1 MATITIPGKTRK
13 SIDIELVGTEYTV
26 RPPKASV
33 AVFLSQALKDAGED
47 AEKLL
52 DGLEKW
58 NLVLFG
64 KEIGPKVTERPGLED
79 RPHLPLAAARDGL
92 GPPGPPLRRGGRRA
106 LGH

>member
-47 AEKLL
+47 VEKLL

-64 KEIGPKVTERPGLED
+64 KEIGPKVTERLKDPDDDLDIPDVVE
-79 RPHLPLAAARDGL
+79 LISAVMEAS
-92 GPPGPPLRRGGRRA
+92 GGNPTT
-106 LGH
+106 

>member
-64 KEIGPKVTERPGLED
+64 KEIGPKVTERLKDPDDDLDIPDVVE
-79 RPHLPLAAARDGL
+79 LI
-92 GPPGPPLRRGGRRA
+92 RA
-106 LGH
+106 VMETSGENPTT

>member
-64 KEIGPKVTERPGLED
+64 KEIGPKVTERLKDLDDDLDIPDVVELISAVMETSGEN
-79 RPHLPLAAARDGL
+79 PTT
-92 GPPGPPLRRGGRRA
+92 
-106 LGH
+106 

>member
-64 KEIGPKVTERPGLED
+64 KEIGPKVTERLKDPDDDLDIPDVVE
-79 RPHLPLAAARDGL
+79 LISAAMEASGEN
-92 GPPGPPLRRGGRRA
+92 PTT
-106 LGH
+106 

>member
-13 SIDIELVGTEYTV
+13 SLDIELVGTEYTV

-64 KEIGPKVTERPGLED
+64 KEIGPKVTERLKDPDDDLDIPDVVELISAVMETSGEN
-79 RPHLPLAAARDGL
+79 PTT
-92 GPPGPPLRRGGRRA
+92 
-106 LGH
+106 

>member
-64 KEIGPKVTERPGLED
+64 KEIGPKVTERLKDPDDDLD
-79 RPHLPLAAARDGL
+79 IPDGVEL
-92 GPPGPPLRRGGRRA
+92 ISAVMETSGENPTT
-106 LGH
+106 

>member
-64 KEIGPKVTERPGLED
+64 KEIGPKVTERLKDPD
-79 RPHLPLAAARDGL
+79 DGL
-92 GPPGPPLRRGGRRA
+92 DIPDVVELISAVMEASGENPTT
-106 LGH
+106 

>member
-13 SIDIELVGTEYTV
+13 SIDIELVGTEYAV

-64 KEIGPKVTERPGLED
+64 KEIGPKVTERLKDPDDDLDIPDVVELISAVMETSGEN
-79 RPHLPLAAARDGL
+79 PTT
-92 GPPGPPLRRGGRRA
+92 
-106 LGH
+106 

>member
-64 KEIGPKVTERPGLED
+64 KEIGPKVT
-79 RPHLPLAAARDGL
+79 
-92 GPPGPPLRRGGRRA
+92 GRLKDPDDDLDIPDVVELISA
-106 LGH
+106 VMETSGENPTT

>member
-13 SIDIELVGTEYTV
+13 SIDIELVGTAYTV

-64 KEIGPKVTERPGLED
+64 KEIGPKVTERLKDPDDDLDIPDVVELISAVMEASGEN
-79 RPHLPLAAARDGL
+79 PTT
-92 GPPGPPLRRGGRRA
+92 
-106 LGH
+106 

>member
-64 KEIGPKVTERPGLED
+64 KEIGPKVTERLKDPDDDLDIPDVVDLISAVLETSGEN
-79 RPHLPLAAARDGL
+79 PTT
-92 GPPGPPLRRGGRRA
+92 
-106 LGH
+106 

>member
-47 AEKLL
+47 AEKRL

-64 KEIGPKVTERPGLED
+64 KEIGPKVTERLKDPDDDLDIPDVVELISAVMETSGEN
-79 RPHLPLAAARDGL
+79 PTT
-92 GPPGPPLRRGGRRA
+92 
-106 LGH
+106 

>member
-47 AEKLL
+47 AEKLM

-64 KEIGPKVTERPGLED
+64 KEIGPKVTERLKDPDDDLDIPDVVELISAVMETSGEN
-79 RPHLPLAAARDGL
+79 PTT
-92 GPPGPPLRRGGRRA
+92 
-106 LGH
+106 

>member
-1 MATITIPGKTRK
+1 MATITIPGKPRK
-13 SIDIELVGTEYTV
+13 SIDVELVGTEYTV

-52 DGLEKW
+52 DGLSKW

-64 KEIGPKVTERPGLED
+64 KKVGPEVIKRLKNPADDLDIPDLTDLISAVMEEAGEN
-79 RPHLPLAAARDGL
+79 
-92 GPPGPPLRRGGRRA
+92 PPT
-106 LGH
+106 

>member
-1 MATITIPGKTRK
+1 M
-13 SIDIELVGTEYTV
+13 
-26 RPPKASV
+26 

-64 KEIGPKVTERPGLED
+64 KEIGPKVTERLKDPDDDLDIPDVVELISAVMETSGEN
-79 RPHLPLAAARDGL
+79 PTT
-92 GPPGPPLRRGGRRA
+92 
-106 LGH
+106 

>member
-64 KEIGPKVTERPGLED
+64 EEIGPKVTERLKDLDDDLDIPDVVELISAVMETSGEN
-79 RPHLPLAAARDGL
+79 PTT
-92 GPPGPPLRRGGRRA
+92 
-106 LGH
+106 

>member
-64 KEIGPKVTERPGLED
+64 KEIGPKVTERLKDPDDDLDIPDVVELISTVMEASGEN
-79 RPHLPLAAARDGL
+79 PTT
-92 GPPGPPLRRGGRRA
+92 
-106 LGH
+106 

>member
-1 MATITIPGKTRK
+1 MATITIPGKARK

-64 KEIGPKVTERPGLED
+64 KEIGPKVTERLKDPDDDLDIPDVVELISAVMEASGEN
-79 RPHLPLAAARDGL
+79 PTT
-92 GPPGPPLRRGGRRA
+92 
-106 LGH
+106 

>member
-64 KEIGPKVTERPGLED
+64 KEIGPKVTERL
-79 RPHLPLAAARDGL
+79 RDPDDDLDIPDVVELISAVMETSGEN
-92 GPPGPPLRRGGRRA
+92 PTT
-106 LGH
+106 

>member
-13 SIDIELVGTEYTV
+13 SIDIELVGTKYTV

-64 KEIGPKVTERPGLED
+64 KEIGPKVTERLKDPDDDLDIPDVVELISAVMEASGEN
-79 RPHLPLAAARDGL
+79 PTT
-92 GPPGPPLRRGGRRA
+92 
-106 LGH
+106 

>member
-33 AVFLSQALKDAGED
+33 AVFLSQAIKDAGED

-64 KEIGPKVTERPGLED
+64 KEIGPKVTERLKDPDDDLDIPDVVELISAVMEASGEN
-79 RPHLPLAAARDGL
+79 PTT
-92 GPPGPPLRRGGRRA
+92 
-106 LGH
+106 

>member
-13 SIDIELVGTEYTV
+13 SIDIELVGIEYTV

-64 KEIGPKVTERPGLED
+64 KEIGPKVTERLKDPDDDLDIPDVVELISAVMETSGEN
-79 RPHLPLAAARDGL
+79 PTT
-92 GPPGPPLRRGGRRA
+92 
-106 LGH
+106 

>member
-13 SIDIELVGTEYTV
+13 SIDIDLVGTEYTV

-64 KEIGPKVTERPGLED
+64 KEIGPKVTERLKDPDDDLDIPDVVELISAVMETSGEN
-79 RPHLPLAAARDGL
+79 PTT
-92 GPPGPPLRRGGRRA
+92 
-106 LGH
+106 

>member
-64 KEIGPKVTERPGLED
+64 KEIGPRVTERLKDPDDDLDIPDVVELISAVMETSGEN
-79 RPHLPLAAARDGL
+79 PTT
-92 GPPGPPLRRGGRRA
+92 
-106 LGH
+106 

>member
-64 KEIGPKVTERPGLED
+64 KEIGPKVTERLKDPDDDLDIPDVVELISAVMETSGEN
-79 RPHLPLAAARDGL
+79 PTT
-92 GPPGPPLRRGGRRA
+92 
-106 LGH
+106 

>member
-13 SIDIELVGTEYTV
+13 SIDIELVGTGYTV

-64 KEIGPKVTERPGLED
+64 KEIGPKVTERLKDPDDDLDIPDVVELISAVMETSGEN
-79 RPHLPLAAARDGL
+79 PTT
-92 GPPGPPLRRGGRRA
+92 
-106 LGH
+106 

>member
-33 AVFLSQALKDAGED
+33 AVFLSQALNDAGED

-64 KEIGPKVTERPGLED
+64 KEIGPKVTERLKDPDDDLDIPDVVELISAVMETSGEN
-79 RPHLPLAAARDGL
+79 PTT
-92 GPPGPPLRRGGRRA
+92 
-106 LGH
+106 

>member
-47 AEKLL
+47 VEKLL

-64 KEIGPKVTERPGLED
+64 KEIGPKVTERLKDPDDDLDIPDVVELISAVMEASGEN
-79 RPHLPLAAARDGL
+79 PTT
-92 GPPGPPLRRGGRRA
+92 
-106 LGH
+106 